1 MISVCI
7 ATYNGDSFIRRQLET
22 ILPQLSPDDEIIISD
37 DGSTDKT
44 LSIIQSLSSPLIKV
58 YQNTGIHGYTPN
70 FENALRMAKGDYIFL
85 CDQDDVWLPNK
96 VAICM
101 KLLQTYDMV
110 ISDAELVDEQEKKI
124 SSSFYQLRKPYRSFW
139 GNMLKFGYIGCCMCF
154 RRCILER
161 AMPFPK
167 NHRYCTHDN
176 WLTLVSLLY
185 YSTKVVNDKLVL
197 YRRHGKNASNGF
209 VNLHESFWF
218 RLSYRTYLLK
228 NLLQRISCGRNNKH
242 VLVHGVSNGK

>member
-44 LSIIQSLSSPLIKV
+44 LSIIQALSSPLIKV

-124 SSSFYQLRKPYRSFW
+124 SSSFYQLRKPYRSFC
-139 GNMLKFGYIGCCMCF
+139 N
-154 RRCILER
+154 
-161 AMPFPK
+161 
-167 NHRYCTHDN
+167 DN
-176 WLTLVSLLY
+176 QTSPPCYKAL
-185 YSTKVVNDKLVL
+185 
-197 YRRHGKNASNGF
+197 
-209 VNLHESFWF
+209 
-218 RLSYRTYLLK
+218 
-228 NLLQRISCGRNNKH
+228 
-242 VLVHGVSNGK
+242 